1 MTDAS
6 NLAEASAIRGRA
18 PAHPLGFWAALALVV
33 GNMIG
38 SGVFL
43 LPAALAPLGWNGVF
57 GWLVTIPGALCL
69 AYLFAALARSFPRAG
84 GPYAFTR
91 AAGI

>member
-1 MTDAS
+1 MTVTP
-6 NLAEASAIRGRA
+6 A
-18 PAHPLGFWAALALVV
+18 PSRTIGFWVAVALVV

-43 LPAALAPLGWNGVF
+43 LPASLANYRGVSLLGWLMSAGGSVCVALVF
-57 GWLVTIPGALCL
+57 AR
-69 AYLFAALARSFPRAG
+69 LARFNPATG

-91 AAGI
+91 KG